1 MFGLMNSPRS
11 RGDGMLNPF
20 QELEHM
26 TNSIFGRAPK
36 FGFDLD
42 VKDLGGA
49 FELKADLPGMK
60 KEDLHVD
67 LDGDYLTISAQRSE
81 EHEEKDAAG
90 NYIRR
95 ERSYGSF
102 RRTFDVSSVDTEQI
116 SASYQDGV
124 LSLRLPKKESAQSTA
139 RRLEIQ

>member
-20 QELEHM
+20 QELENM
-26 TNSIFGRAPK
+26 TNSFFGRGPK
-36 FGFDLD
+36 FPFDLD
-42 VKDLGGA
+42 VKDLGDA
-49 FELKADLPGMK
+49 FQLEADLPGMK

-67 LDGDYLTISAQRSE
+67 LDGDYLTISAQRRE
-81 EHEEKDAAG
+81 EHDEKDESG

-116 SASYQDGV
+116 SASYRDGV
-124 LSLRLPKKESAQSTA
+124 LSLRLPKKESSQSTL
-139 RRLEIQ
+139 RHLEIQ